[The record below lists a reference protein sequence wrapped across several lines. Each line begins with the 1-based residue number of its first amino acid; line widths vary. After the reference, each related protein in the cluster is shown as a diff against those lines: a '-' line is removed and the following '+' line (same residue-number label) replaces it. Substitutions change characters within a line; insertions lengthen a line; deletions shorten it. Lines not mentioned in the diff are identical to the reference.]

1 MWEVLANIS
10 SICGIIGFPLALWQ
24 ICGLK
29 SKIESTE
36 KGIKSILDI
45 KEHEELNYIFDSLA
59 QQYEELSWL
68 ITQINKPGSSKQSS
82 DKKCRSVIKEITSCI
97 IRIQPQYAKILNDFK
112 SAIKHIENFI
122 EADEQSNV
130 ELKEARDYLYNAM
143 QKIKYEKK
151 VFEDKE
157 IYLASHNNE

>member
-1 MWEVLANIS
+1 MWEILANIS
-10 SICGIIGFPLALWQ
+10 SVCGIIGFPLAIWQ
-24 ICGLK
+24 IYGLK

-59 QQYEELSWL
+59 QQYEELSWI

-82 DKKCRSVIKEITSCI
+82 DKKCRGVIKEITSCI
-97 IRIQPQYAKILNDFK
+97 IRIPPQYAKILNDFK
-112 SAIKHIENFI
+112 SAIKHIENYI
-122 EADEQSNV
+122 ETDEQSNV

-151 VFEDKE
+151 IFEDKE